1 MTTTTL
7 PFPNL
12 APDRRRSVGLW
23 LAVWAVMLVLIV
35 VIGGITRL
43 TESGLSI
50 TEWKPVTGIL
60 PPLSTSAWEEAF
72 HEYQQIPEY
81 QQFNRGMTLPQFK
94 HIYFWEYLHRLWAR
108 LVGLAF
114 AVPLVVFL
122 VRGGL
127 TPKLTRRLIALL
139 LLTGAQGA
147 LGWFMVESGLSVRTD
162 VSQYRLAA
170 HLGLALVIYV
180 ATVWT
185 AADLLGGQAGGRAG
199 GRIIPLRRAAG
210 VLTGLV
216 FLTAIAGAFVAGLDA
231 GRIYNTFPLMGR
243 QLVPAG
249 YLSLS
254 PWWRNL
260 FENAAAV
267 QFDHRV
273 LAMLS
278 LLGAIGLWG
287 WGLGAGL
294 PSRALKILHLLP
306 LAALI
311 QVTLGIT
318 TLLLIVPVPVAALH
332 QMGAVALLT
341 VSLLLYHALR
351 RSTDVVHVRGAHVAS
366 PAGK

>member
-180 ATVWT
+180 ATV
-185 AADLLGGQAGGRAG
+185 
-199 GRIIPLRRAAG
+199 
-210 VLTGLV
+210 
-216 FLTAIAGAFVAGLDA
+216 
-231 GRIYNTFPLMGR
+231 
-243 QLVPAG
+243 
-249 YLSLS
+249 
-254 PWWRNL
+254 
-260 FENAAAV
+260 
-267 QFDHRV
+267 
-273 LAMLS
+273 
-278 LLGAIGLWG
+278 
-287 WGLGAGL
+287 
-294 PSRALKILHLLP
+294 
-306 LAALI
+306 
-311 QVTLGIT
+311 
-318 TLLLIVPVPVAALH
+318 
-332 QMGAVALLT
+332 
-341 VSLLLYHALR
+341 
-351 RSTDVVHVRGAHVAS
+351 
-366 PAGK
+366 

>member
-1 MTTTTL
+1 MQGRKL
-7 PFPNL
+7 Q
-12 APDRRRSVGLW
+12 R
-23 LAVWAVMLVLIV
+23 IV
-35 VIGGITRL
+35 
-43 TESGLSI
+43 
-50 TEWKPVTGIL
+50 
-60 PPLSTSAWEEAF
+60 
-72 HEYQQIPEY
+72 
-81 QQFNRGMTLPQFK
+81 
-94 HIYFWEYLHRLWAR
+94 
-108 LVGLAF
+108 
-114 AVPLVVFL
+114 
-122 VRGGL
+122 
-127 TPKLTRRLIALL
+127 
-139 LLTGAQGA
+139 
-147 LGWFMVESGLSVRTD
+147 
-162 VSQYRLAA
+162 
-170 HLGLALVIYV
+170 
-180 ATVWT
+180 
-185 AADLLGGQAGGRAG
+185 
-199 GRIIPLRRAAG
+199 PLRRAAG
-210 VLTGLV
+210 ALTGLV
-216 FLTAIAGAFVAGLDA
+216 FLTALAGAFVAGLDA

-278 LLGAIGLWG
+278 LLSAIGLWG

-351 RSTDVVHVRGAHVAS
+351 RSTDAVYAQDAYAPS
-366 PAGK
+366 PAGE

>member
-1 MTTTTL
+1 
-7 PFPNL
+7 
-12 APDRRRSVGLW
+12 
-23 LAVWAVMLVLIV
+23 MLVLIV

-50 TEWKPVTGIL
+50 TEWKPVTGVV
-60 PPLSTSAWEEAF
+60 PPLSAGAWEDAF
-72 HEYQQIPEY
+72 REYQQIPEY
-81 QQFNRGMTLPQFK
+81 QQLKRGMTLPEFK
-94 HIYFWEYLHRLWAR
+94 RIYFWEYLHRLWAR

-114 AVPLVVFL
+114 AAPLVVFL

-139 LLTGAQGA
+139 LLTGLQGA

-170 HLGLALVIYV
+170 HLALALAIYV

-185 AADLLGGQAGGRAG
+185 AADLLGGTAERRNGRTEGSAVFV
-199 GRIIPLRRAAG
+199 RRAAG
-210 VLTGLV
+210 ALTVLIFV
-216 FLTAIAGAFVAGLDA
+216 TAIAGAFVAGLDA
-231 GRIYNTFPLMGR
+231 GRIYNTFPLMGGR
-243 QLVPAG
+243 VAPAG
-249 YLSLS
+249 YFALS
-254 PWWRNL
+254 PWWRNV

-273 LAMLS
+273 LATLS
-278 LLGAIGLWG
+278 LLGALAVWG
-287 WGLGAGL
+287 WGLNSGLAGHA
-294 PSRALKILHLLP
+294 RAVLHLLP

-318 TLLLIVPVPVAALH
+318 TLLLVVPIPVAALH
-332 QMGAVALLT
+332 QLGAVFLLT

-351 RSTDVVHVRGAHVAS
+351 RAAGA
-366 PAGK
+366 PAPSDP